1 MRHSQN
7 TVNGKSA
14 MIAEYLDS
22 HFPMFRV
29 CSFSGCK
36 FGRCYVSLYFRVSAF
51 GKPKGP
57 WRSTEK
63 RAQADAIEHGLGG
76 YDEWGV
82 FFLSNEI
89 RRTGAAHPAS
99 SRKIPARESSQ
110 AQRQV

>member
-1 MRHSQN
+1 M
-7 TVNGKSA
+7 
-14 MIAEYLDS
+14 
-22 HFPMFRV
+22 
-29 CSFSGCK
+29 
-36 FGRCYVSLYFRVSAF
+36 SLYFRVSAF

-82 FFLSNEI
+82 FFLSAEANMDWIHENEI

-99 SRKIPARESSQ
+99 NRRIPARESSQ
-110 AQRQV
+110 AHRQV